1 MRVEDHLREST
12 RRFGAKTALITAEIS
27 LTYGQLDALSDR
39 FAANLALHGLGE
51 GDRTLIIAEN
61 SAEVVVCFFAAWK
74 AGAVPCPLYSSIK
87 ADKLR
92 AIIAKTEPRIILAQ
106 GRFVPVVDAA
116 LGDEN
121 AFIRKIVFGA
131 ATVNAERGWSS
142 YEAAVASGQTDIEL
156 PGCSDQALALLIHT
170 SGSTGTPKGV
180 MHSHATLLAACGS
193 IVTYL
198 ENTPKDVVL
207 SVLPLSFGYGITQV
221 VTMIMVGGTIV
232 LEKSFAFP
240 RKILARLVE
249 TRATGFPLVPAMAAL
264 IAGMQD
270 LQPAFLPD
278 LRYMTNAAS
287 AMPPSVAERL
297 RELLSE
303 TQLFLMYGQTE
314 CIRATYLPPD
324 EADRLPLSVGRA
336 IPGTRAYVVDE
347 AGNPAPPG
355 VTGELVIEGPHVMLG
370 YWQDEAAT
378 PEKVTPVEGG
388 RRLQTGDLFKT
399 DEDGFLYFVSRR
411 DDIIKTRGEKV
422 SPQEVEAVLYAM
434 PGIREAA
441 VAGVDDAVFGQLIRA
456 YIALEPSAELTEK
469 EIIRYC
475 ALHLEDY
482 MVPKSVEFRD
492 ALPKTSTGKIRLT
505 AETPATEPSG
515 PETKETVA

>member
-1 MRVEDHLREST
+1 MRIEDHLRDCAA
-12 RRFGAKTALITAEIS
+12 RFGTKTALITAETQ
-27 LTYGQLDALSDR
+27 LTYAELDRMSDWLAESL
-39 FAANLALHGLGE
+39 AAHGIGE
-51 GDRTLIIAEN
+51 GDRILMVAEN
-61 SAEVVVCFFAAWK
+61 CAEAVVGFFGAWK
-74 AGAVPCPLYSSIK
+74 AGAVPCPLYASIK

-92 AIIAKTEPRIILAQ
+92 AIIGNTEPKAIIAQ
-106 GRFVPVVDAA
+106 ARFVQVVDKA
-116 LGDEN
+116 LEGSDI
-121 AFIRKIVFGA
+121 FPKRISFGA
-131 ATVNAERGWSS
+131 AGANSGNGWSS
-142 YEAAVASGQTDIEL
+142 YPEMIAPGDQPAHL
-156 PGCSDQALALLIHT
+156 PLPRPDDQALALLIHT

-180 MHSHATLLAACGS
+180 MHTHASFLAACGS
-193 IVTYL
+193 ITGYL
-198 ENTPKDVVL
+198 ENTSKDVVL
-207 SVLPLSFGYGITQV
+207 SVLPISFGYGITQI
-221 VTMIMVGGTIV
+221 VTMVMVGGTIV

-240 RKILARLVE
+240 RKTLARLVE

-278 LRYMTNAAS
+278 LRYMTNAAA
-287 AMPPSVAERL
+287 AMPPSVAQRL

-303 TQLFLMYGQTE
+303 TRLFLMYGQTE
-314 CIRATYLPPD
+314 CIRATYLPPE
-324 EADRLPLSVGRA
+324 EADRRSLSVGKA

-355 VTGELVIEGPHVMLG
+355 VTGELVIEGPHVMIG
-370 YWQDEAAT
+370 YWRDEATT
-378 PEKVTPVEGG
+378 PEKVTPVADG

-422 SPQEVEAVLYAM
+422 SPQEVEAVLYAL

-456 YIALEPSAELTEK
+456 YVALEPSAELTEK
-469 EIIRYC
+469 EILRHC
-475 ALHLEDY
+475 AQNLEDY

-505 AETPATEPSG
+505 AETTEPSG
-515 PETKETVA
+515 PATKETAA

>member
-1 MRVEDHLREST
+1 MRLEDHLRDSA
-12 RRFGAKTALITAEIS
+12 RRFGTKTALITAETQ
-27 LTYGQLDALSDR
+27 LTYQELDRLSDR
-39 FAANLALHGLGE
+39 LAGRLAQTGLGE
-51 GDRTLIIAEN
+51 GDRLLIVAEN

-87 ADKLR
+87 ADKLK
-92 AIIAKTEPRIILAQ
+92 ATIANTGPKVILAQ
-106 GRFVPVVDAA
+106 ARFVPVIDKA
-116 LGDEN
+116 LEGSGDGVRTI
-121 AFIRKIVFGA
+121 AFGA
-131 ATVNAERGWSS
+131 ASVNSERDWCRYEQMVTSCEQLAPLPRGDDSS
-142 YEAAVASGQTDIEL
+142 
-156 PGCSDQALALLIHT
+156 LALLIHT
-170 SGSTGTPKGV
+170 SGSTGLPKGV
-180 MHSHATLLAACGS
+180 MHSHASLLAACGS
-193 IVTYL
+193 IVAYL
-198 ENTPKDVVL
+198 ENTQKDVVL

-221 VTMIMVGGTIV
+221 VTMVMAGGTVV

-287 AMPPSVAERL
+287 AMPPSVAQRL

-314 CIRATYLPPD
+314 CIRATYLPPQ
-324 EADRLPLSVGRA
+324 EADRRPLSVGRA
-336 IPGTRAYVVDE
+336 IPGTQAYVVDE
-347 AGNPAPPG
+347 AGNPAPAG

-370 YWQDEAAT
+370 YWRDEAAT
-378 PEKVTPVEGG
+378 PEKVTPVDGG
-388 RRLQTGDLFKT
+388 RRLQTGDLFRT

-441 VAGVDDAVFGQLIRA
+441 VAGVDDPIFGQLIRA

-475 ALHLEDY
+475 AQHLEDY

-505 AETPATEPSG
+505 AETPAPKPSG
-515 PETKETVA
+515 PKSKETAA